1 MVSIALYMFLAYKL
15 ISVLANTF
23 KIKTTSVDRSQ
34 EIVPMNL
41 LNSFSFDL
49 PTRIQYGVGVVH
61 KLTEALRDIN
71 ATNVL
76 IVTDKGVE
84 ASGLLSGVTSR
95 LGQDRLKF
103 EIFSDVESN
112 PKDYNVHEGTQLAKQ
127 LQADCLVA
135 IGGGSPIDCAKAIA
149 VLTTHGGSLREFEN
163 EDKISG
169 DTLPL
174 IAIPTTAGTGSEVT
188 FSSVITDT
196 HQKFKFSIHH
206 TKIAPRIALLDP
218 EMTVTM
224 PPALTAAT
232 GMDALTHAIEG
243 FTAKGSEP
251 LADAAALY
259 AIELISTYLKTAV
272 FDGRNL
278 ESRAGMLLGSVLAGI
293 SFSHSDVAAVH
304 CIAEALGGKYDTA
317 HGVCNAVVLPV
328 VMEYNMEYCRD
339 KYARIAAAMGIIC
352 DTAQEGARQ
361 AVEGV
366 KKLALEVK
374 LPDFGSLGVK
384 AEDVDELAYNSSING
399 SNGSNP
405 RPMSKD
411 DYLTLINSMM

>member
-1 MVSIALYMFLAYKL
+1 LELQHKHENL
-15 ISVLANTF
+15 
-23 KIKTTSVDRSQ
+23 

-41 LNSFSFDL
+41 LNSFSFEL
-49 PTRIQYGVGVVH
+49 PTKIEYGIGVVQN
-61 KLTEALRDIN
+61 LTEALLTLN
-71 ATNVL
+71 AANVL
-76 IVTDKGVE
+76 IVTDKGLE
-84 ASGLLSGVTSR
+84 ATDLLSGIASR
-95 LGQDRLKF
+95 LGKHGLKF
-103 EIFSDVESN
+103 EIFSNVEPN
-112 PKDYNVHEGTQLAKQ
+112 PKDYNVREGTRLARE

-149 VLTTHGGSLREFEN
+149 VLATHDGRIRDFEDEAKVTGSV
-163 EDKISG
+163 
-169 DTLPL
+169 LPL
-174 IAIPTTAGTGSEVT
+174 VAIPTTAGTGSEVT

-196 HQKFKFSIHH
+196 EQKIKFSIHH

-243 FTAKGSEP
+243 FTAKGSES

-259 AIELISTYLKTAV
+259 AIELISTHLKTAV
-272 FDGRNL
+272 FDGRNM
-278 ESRAGMLLGSVLAGI
+278 EARAGMLLGSVLAGI

-317 HGVCNAVVLPV
+317 HGVCNAVVLPE
-328 VMEYNMEYCRD
+328 VMEYNMEYCLD
-339 KYARIAAAMGIIC
+339 QYARIAAAMGIIS
-352 DTAQEGARQ
+352 DSSRAGARR
-361 AVEGV
+361 AVDAV
-366 KKLALEVK
+366 RKLTLDVK
-374 LPDFGSLGVK
+374 LPDFGSLGVIT
-384 AEDVDELAYNSSING
+384 EDVDELAYNSSING

-411 DYLTLINSMM
+411 DYLAVIERMMPSSI